1 MKWIKEQW
9 DLLGVYSMKFHVCI
23 HAALCVYFVVRS
35 FYSKENYEMGFMLIT
50 ALFFVSIIVMDFIVT
65 NYSHLC
71 DKYKGQL
78 ADAQDDLIVKEHE
91 VERLTLEL
99 ETAQAALVEAKK
111 PKKNHSGYVQTGFS
125 QIESGL
131 APKTASI
138 DTAEANALKPKRK
151 PASRGT
157 RKPKTK
163 NENKD

>member
-35 FYSKENYEMGFMLIT
+35 FYSEENYETGFMLIT

-99 ETAQAALVEAKK
+99 ETAQAALLEAKK
-111 PKKNHSGYVQTGFS
+111 LRRN
-125 QIESGL
+125 ESSAIASTIDVATSE
-131 APKTASI
+131 AP
-138 DTAEANALKPKRK
+138 LPKPKRK
-151 PASRGT
+151 PAPRGT

>member
-1 MKWIKEQW
+1 MIYPEELVSLFKKHDYWTVSLWLFVAACIS
-9 DLLGVYSMKFHVCI
+9 LVVGLVYADWS
-23 HAALCVYFVVRS
+23 ALVNAIWS
-35 FYSKENYEMGFMLIT
+35 S
-50 ALFFVSIIVMDFIVT
+50 VSIFSIYM
-65 NYSHLC
+65 LC
-71 DKYKGQL
+71 MEKEEHESTKGKW
-78 ADAQDDLIVKEHE
+78 ADAQDDLCISKHE

-99 ETAQAALVEAKK
+99 ETTQAALVEAKK

-151 PASRGT
+151 PAPRGT